1 MSLYINSIYSQEQKN
16 LKDIKS
22 KSTRAAVAAIDFG
35 TTYSG
40 FAFSWK
46 FDWSK
51 VQVIENCSGN
61 FLSMKVP
68 TSLLL
73 NPNKTFAA
81 FGLQADINY
90 TEMAEKNDS
99 DSDSD
104 SDSENNGEKKPN
116 EDYKKYY
123 YFHRFKMLL
132 HENKVHAML
141 KCICILRKFDNYCKY
156 KGKSIYMQYKCKYQF
171 TLIKKKTYLFF
182 VFRNCTE
189 I

>member
-1 MSLYINSIYSQEQKN
+1 MKLVGFFLIVCPYINSIYSQAQQN

-22 KSTRAAVAAIDFG
+22 KSTRPAVAAIDFG

-46 FDWSK
+46 HDWSK

-73 NPNKTFAA
+73 YPDKSFAA
-81 FGLQADINY
+81 FGLQADTNY

-104 SDSENNGEKKPN
+104 SEDNGEKTRK
-116 EDYKKYY
+116 EDYRNYY

-132 HENKVHAML
+132 HENKVHAMY
-141 KCICILRKFDNYCKY
+141 KCICSLRKFDNYCKY
-156 KGKSIYMQYKCKYQF
+156 KDKSMYIQY
-171 TLIKKKTYLFF
+171 
-182 VFRNCTE
+182 
-189 I
+189 

>member
-104 SDSENNGEKKPN
+104 SENNGEKKPN

>member
-1 MSLYINSIYSQEQKN
+1 M
-16 LKDIKS
+16 KDIKS

-46 FDWSK
+46 YDWSK

-73 NPNKTFAA
+73 NPDKTIAA
-81 FGLQADINY
+81 FGLQADTNY

-99 DSDSD
+99 DSDS
-104 SDSENNGEKKPN
+104 ENNGEKKSK
-116 EDYKKYY
+116 EDYRNYY

-132 HENKVHAML
+132 HENKVHAMYQ
-141 KCICILRKFDNYCKY
+141 CICSLRKFNNCCKC
-156 KGKSIYMQYKCKYQF
+156 KDKSMYIQYRCKYQF
-171 TLIKKKTYLFF
+171 TFIKK
-182 VFRNCTE
+182 
-189 I
+189 